1 MEKNSSVR
9 FIDAGAGEI
18 EVRYYSAYV
27 QLLDDEAGGTLVRYY
42 NAKKD
47 CFERIDT
54 ANRVFVLDLNDKGDS
69 ADKLMVLDARIW
81 LLWGG
86 CLHYVGLI
94 DEGLIMLQSGNY
106 CVRGYDLH
114 LTPVPFDKMIVSFEE
129 FEELE
134 PQEWAPTTEY
144 RWDDNQII
152 AKEYSSGREV
162 CFEFPRDVLSD
173 L

>member
-1 MEKNSSVR
+1 MEKISNVQL
-9 FIDAGAGEI
+9 IDVGAGRT
-18 EVRYYSAYV
+18 V
-27 QLLDDEAGGTLVRYY
+27 VRYY

-47 CFERIDT
+47 CFERICT
-54 ANRVFVLDLNDKGDS
+54 AEQVFVLGLNGKDDS

-94 DEGLIMLQSGNY
+94 DEGLIMVQSGNY
-106 CVRGYDLH
+106 CVRSYDLY
-114 LTPVPFDKMIVSFEE
+114 LTPVPFDEMIVSFEE
-129 FEELE
+129 FDELE

-152 AKEYSSGREV
+152 AKECSSGREI
-162 CFEFPRDVLSD
+162 CFEFPREALSD